1 LKACRRCRALV
12 EGNRCGACGEI
23 SLSSE
28 WFGYLIVEDPE
39 RSEIARHLSIKKPGR
54 YALRVR

>member
-12 EGNRCGACGEI
+12 KENRCKCGET
-23 SLSSE
+23 SLSAE
-28 WFGYLIVEDPE
+28 WHGYLIVEDPE
-39 RSEIARHLSIKKPGR
+39 RSEIAERLSIRKPGK

>member
-12 EGNRCGACGEI
+12 EGNRCSCGET
-23 SLSSE
+23 SLSSD
-28 WFGYLIVEDPE
+28 WLGYLIVENPE
-39 RSEIARHLSIKKPGR
+39 KSEIAKHLSIKNPGR